1 MSTLGKLFDVVYAK
15 TDEERSKALTALK
28 TDEATAGYH
37 ELIETS
43 AVNASFLVRTEV
55 LKKVI
60 EGVDSVRVMRDVFKG
75 MTWNLPTPSYR
86 VIVHQ
91 TRLNDVLPVV
101 PPTSD
106 YPVAAN
112 ESYTEVRFDAKK
124 YGEIAM
130 IEEELIKDS
139 MFDVVE
145 MRLRDEGKKAENTLN
160 RKALDTLLGQAL
172 ATKGYDATKPV
183 ESIADAIYELKN
195 AGYNADSLLMT
206 VEMERDLFKDPHF
219 TYEYSGETGRFR
231 TQELGGKILGLKPY
245 LLTVTDSNGSWG
257 GTIKGTVF
265 DSSRVLAIGMYNDVT
280 LEKFNDPRNDLMNLK
295 VAMRFDV
302 KGLFQAA
309 VNLSS

>member
-1 MSTLGKLFDVVYAK
+1 MSTLGKLFNVLDAK
-15 TDEERSKALTALK
+15 TDDERAKALELLK
-28 TDEATAGYH
+28 HDDATAGYH

-43 AVNASFLVRTEV
+43 AVNASTLVREEV

-60 EGVDSVRVMRDVFKG
+60 EGVDSVRVMRDIFKD

-101 PPTSD
+101 PPTGD
-106 YPVAAN
+106 YPVSAN
-112 ESYTEVRFDAKK
+112 ESYVELRLDSKK

-145 MRLRDEGKKAENTLN
+145 MRLKDEGKKAENTLN
-160 RKALDTLLGQAL
+160 RKVLDTLLSQAT
-172 ATKGYDATKPV
+172 ANVNYSSAGPV
-183 ESIADAIYELKN
+183 YSVANAIYTLKK
-195 AGYNADSLLMT
+195 AGYSPDTLLMT
-206 VEMERDLFKDPHF
+206 TTMEADLFKDPHF

-265 DSSRVLAIGMYNDVT
+265 DSSRVLAIGMRNDVT

-295 VAMRFDV
+295 VSMRFDV
-302 KGLFQAA
+302 KGIFKAA

>member
-1 MSTLGKLFDVVYAK
+1 MSTLGKLFNVLNAK
-15 TDEERSKALTALK
+15 TDEERAKALSALK
-28 TDEATAGYH
+28 TDETTAGYH

-43 AVNASFLVRTEV
+43 AVNASTLVRTEV

-101 PPTSD
+101 PPTGD

-112 ESYTEVRFDAKK
+112 ESYVEVRLDSKK

-139 MFDVVE
+139 MFDIVE

-160 RKALDTLLGQAL
+160 RKALDVLLAQASSN
-172 ATKGYDATKPV
+172 V
-183 ESIADAIYELKN
+183 
-195 AGYNADSLLMT
+195 GYNASKPIDSIAQAVFKLKAAGYSPDSLLMT
-206 VEMERDLFKDPHF
+206 TTLERDLFMDPHF

-245 LLTVTDSNGSWG
+245 LLTVTDTNGSWG

-280 LEKFNDPRNDLMNLK
+280 LEKFNEPRNDLMNLK

-302 KGLFQAA
+302 KGIFKAA
-309 VNLSS
+309 INLSS

>member
-1 MSTLGKLFDVVYAK
+1 MSTLGKLFKVLDAR
-15 TDEERSKALTALK
+15 TDEERAKALEALK
-28 TDEATAGYH
+28 QDEATAGYH

-86 VIVHQ
+86 VIIHQ
-91 TRLNDVLPVV
+91 TQLNEVLPIV
-101 PPTSD
+101 PPTGE

-112 ESYTEVRFDAKK
+112 ESYVEVRFDAKK
-124 YGEIAM
+124 HGEIVP

-139 MFDVVE
+139 MFDIVE

-160 RKALDTLLGQAL
+160 RKALDTLLAQAL
-172 ATKGYDATKPV
+172 ATKGYNPTKPV
-183 ESIADAIYELKN
+183 DSIADAVWELKN

-206 VEMERDLFKDPHF
+206 TEMERDLFKDPHF

-257 GTIKGTVF
+257 GTIKGVVF
-265 DSSRVLAIGMYNDVT
+265 DSSRVLAIGMYEDVT
-280 LEKFNDPRNDLMNLK
+280 LEKFNEPRNDLTNLK
-295 VAMRFDV
+295 VRMRFDV
-302 KGLFQAA
+302 KGLFKAA

>member
-1 MSTLGKLFDVVYAK
+1 MSTLGKLFKVLDAR
-15 TDEERSKALTALK
+15 TDEERAKALEALK
-28 TDEATAGYH
+28 QDEATAGYH

-86 VIVHQ
+86 VIIHQ

-101 PPTSD
+101 PPTGE

-112 ESYTEVRFDAKK
+112 ESYVEVRFDSKK
-124 YGEIAM
+124 HGEIVP

-139 MFDVVE
+139 MFDLVE

-160 RKALDTLLGQAL
+160 RKALDVLLAQASSTV
-172 ATKGYDATKPV
+172 AYNATKPIDSV
-183 ESIADAIYELKN
+183 AQAVFTLKA
-195 AGYNADSLLMT
+195 AGYNPDSLLMT
-206 VEMERDLFKDPHF
+206 TTLERDLFMDPHF

-245 LLTVTDSNGSWG
+245 LLTVTDTDGLWG
-257 GTIKGTVF
+257 GKVKGTVF
-265 DSSRVLAIGMYNDVT
+265 DSSRVLAIGMYDDVT
-280 LEKFNDPRNDLMNLK
+280 LEKFNEPRNDLMNLK
-295 VAMRFDV
+295 VRMRFDV
-302 KGLFQAA
+302 KGLFPAA